1 MSQKNSTFAAR
12 NCFFLTKMLK
22 ISIITV
28 TRNSA
33 ETLADAMDSVL
44 RQSYRHIEYIIV
56 DGNSTDNSVEVIK
69 SYEERFEGRL
79 RWISEKDDGIYNAM
93 NKGVRMATGDI
104 VGILNS
110 DDFLSS
116 DTVIEKMVAQFDD
129 NVDAIYGDVHFVHP
143 DNLHKTVRYYSGS
156 IFRPWL
162 LRFGFLPPHPSLYVR
177 RRLFEQYGY
186 YDDSYQISADYE
198 FIMRLCLN
206 GANLRYLHLDFV
218 TMRIGGASTRSW
230 KARLIGAKENLKA
243 CRQNGIRSNYFFI
256 AFKYPIKIFE
266 SIFIKK

>member
-1 MSQKNSTFAAR
+1 
-12 NCFFLTKMLK
+12 MLK

-44 RQSYRHIEYIIV
+44 RQSYRHIEYIVV
-56 DGNSTDNSVEVIK
+56 DGNSTDNSVDVIK
-69 SYEERFEGRL
+69 SYEARFEGRL

-116 DTVIEKMVAQFDD
+116 DTVIEQMVAQFGNDTD
-129 NVDAIYGDVHFVHP
+129 GIYGDVHFVHP

-162 LRFGFLPPHPSLYVR
+162 LRFGFLPPHPSFYVR
-177 RRLFEQYGY
+177 RKMFEQYGY
-186 YDDSYQISADYE
+186 YDDSYKISADYE
-198 FIMRLCLN
+198 FIMRLCLHQ
-206 GANLRYLHLDFV
+206 ARLRYLHLDFV
-218 TMRIGGASTRSW
+218 TMRIGGASTRNW
-230 KARLIGAKENLKA
+230 KARMIGAKENLKA
-243 CRQNGIRSNYFFI
+243 CRQNGIHSNYFFI
-256 AFKYPIKIFE
+256 AFKYPIKIFG
-266 SIFIKK
+266 SLFFRN